1 MTDFYLGE
9 FRYNPCQ
16 AEFVVIPK
24 FQTRES
30 V

>member
-16 AEFVVIPK
+16 AEFVVDPR
-24 FQTRES
+24 FSTRES